1 MQQDKQQTNVNIGA
15 RIRNLRLRGNY
26 SLRQLSQ
33 MSGVSVS
40 YLSSIEKDLVSPT
53 LAMLRKVLV
62 ALGTN
67 FSEFFSDSKD
77 NDSKYVFRKSKM
89 QMAADHDRE
98 YTFIFPRRP
107 NIHLDMMDEVYIPGA
122 KLPEF
127 ETLEHDFAGYVIS
140 GEIVLDVGEEPSV
153 HLQSGDAF
161 YVPRGIRI
169 RGYCEA
175 GQQAR
180 LLTVMPNRVQG
191 DNPAAPV
198 AKSPRRTAPRHR
210 KP

>member
-1 MQQDKQQTNVNIGA
+1 MQQDKQQSNVNIGA
-15 RIRNLRLRGNY
+15 RIRNLRLRGNF

-67 FSEFFSDSKD
+67 FSEFFSDSKE
-77 NDSKYVFRKSKM
+77 NDSKYIFRKSKM
-89 QMAADHDRE
+89 KMAADHDRE

-107 NIHLDMMDEVYIPGA
+107 NIHLDMMDEVFVSGT

-140 GEIVLDVGEEPSV
+140 GEIVLEVGDENGA

-161 YVPRGIRI
+161 YVPQGIRV
-169 RGYCEA
+169 RGYCET
-175 GQQAR
+175 GKQAR
-180 LLTVMPNRVQG
+180 LLTVMPSRTR
-191 DNPAAPV
+191 DDEPAALTV
-198 AKSPRRTAPRHR
+198 AKSTRR
-210 KP
+210 K